1 VDTGPVEQ
9 REMNQRHLNILLS
22 PGFLIGLGVLLLND
36 FVLKQQLHSGLTGK
50 LSDFA
55 GLFVFPLICAA
66 LFPARKSP
74 IYILTA
80 LSFVFWKSAYSQPFI
95 EGWNNLSFF
104 SIERTVDYS
113 DLLSLLALPFSY
125 AYGRIHPGDSSA
137 RSAVYLVAIISI
149 FAFTATSYSKKTAYE
164 NEYQFQISKTDLIKR
179 MRHLPSH
186 EVGLNF
192 GDSDTFEITFDSCI
206 GRATVTLR
214 EKDNQSFIS
223 LKEIDY
229 RCPSGGD
236 KQEMLQYF
244 EKEFVNKLRE
254 EPVTKSDRVQY
265 IWSSAP
271 ENRLEPK
278 PQSGSQSSSPR
289 R

>member
-1 VDTGPVEQ
+1 
-9 REMNQRHLNILLS
+9 MNHRHLNILLS

-36 FVLKQQLHSGLTGK
+36 FVLKQQFHGGLTGK

-55 GLFVFPLICAA
+55 GLFIFPLICAA
-66 LFPARKSP
+66 LFPARKSH

-95 EGWNNLSFF
+95 EFWNNLFFF

-125 AYGRIHPGDSSA
+125 AYGRVPSGDSSPH
-137 RSAVYLVAIISI
+137 SAIYFVAIISI
-149 FAFTATSYSKKTAYE
+149 FAFTATSYSKKTAYD

-179 MRHLPSH
+179 LRHLPLH
-186 EVGLNF
+186 DVGLNF
-192 GDSDTFEITFDSCI
+192 GDSDTFEITFESCT

-214 EKDNQSFIS
+214 ENDGQSFIA

-244 EKEFVNKLRE
+244 EKEFISKLRE
-254 EPVTKSDRVQY
+254 EPVTKSAQVQY
-265 IWSSAP
+265 IWSSP
-271 ENRLEPK
+271 PDRQEPT
-278 PQSGSQSSSPR
+278 PQQRGSQTPSPR